1 MSTDIHQ
8 LGRENS
14 QRAVIGGKG
23 LVQLG
28 HLPADAGQAFHHK
41 SLKPHFR
48 KIQRGLNPRNAAS
61 DDKDVSTHNK
71 LSLLLYHPVKPE
83 KLKVPKVRIA

>member
-23 LVQLG
+23 LIQLG
-28 HLPADAGQAFHHK
+28 HLPADARQAFHHVGR
-41 SLKPHFR
+41 KPHFR
-48 KIQRGLNPRNAAS
+48 KIQGGLNSRNAAS
-61 DDKDVSTHNK
+61 YYKDISAHIL
-71 LSLLLYHPVKPE
+71 LSLFK
-83 KLKVPKVRIA
+83 I

>member
-23 LVQLG
+23 LVKLG
-28 HLPADAGQAFHHK
+28 HLSADAGQAFHHK
-41 SLKPHFR
+41 SLEPHFR
-48 KIQRGLNPRNAAS
+48 KIQRGLNSRNAAS
-61 DDKDVSTHNK
+61 DYKDVSAHIL
-71 LSLLLYHPVKPE
+71 LSLLKYHPD
-83 KLKVPKVRIA
+83 

>member
-8 LGRENS
+8 LGREDS

-28 HLPADAGQAFHHK
+28 HFAADAGQTFHHERFE
-41 SLKPHFR
+41 PHFR
-48 KIQRGLNPRNAAS
+48 KIQRGLNSRNAAS
-61 DDKDVSTHNK
+61 DDKDVSTHNN
-71 LSLLLYHPVKPE
+71 LSQY
-83 KLKVPKVRIA
+83 

>member
-14 QRAVIGGKG
+14 QRAVIGWKG

-28 HLPADAGQAFHHK
+28 HLAADTGQPFHHE
-41 SLKPHFR
+41 SVKPHFR
-48 KIQRGLNPRNAAS
+48 KIQRGLNACNAAS
-61 DDKDVSTHNK
+61 YYKNVSTHIL
-71 LSLLLYHPVKPE
+71 LSLLKVSPGQTGKVKS
-83 KLKVPKVRIA
+83 A